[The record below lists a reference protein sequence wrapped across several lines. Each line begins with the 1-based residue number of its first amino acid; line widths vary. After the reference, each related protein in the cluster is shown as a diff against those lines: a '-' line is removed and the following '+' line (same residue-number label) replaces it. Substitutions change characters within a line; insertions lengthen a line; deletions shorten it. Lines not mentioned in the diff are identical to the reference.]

1 MVVVLFVTVYS
12 VSAQASSGVQ
22 GYPTRGEGAGSISG
36 YAVSSL
42 EFSLAADPT
51 LIGSVEFDL
60 DAPARQVVVGFDPT
74 PGRSFSC
81 WNEAGYHWICEL
93 EGVYT
98 GEVEGIQISASG

>member
-36 YAVSSL
+36 YAVSGL
-42 EFSLAADPT
+42 HYQLAQDPT

-81 WNEAGYHWICEL
+81 WNEAGYHWVCEL
-93 EGVYT
+93 DQIHLR
-98 GEVEGIQISASG
+98 EVEGIRVSASG